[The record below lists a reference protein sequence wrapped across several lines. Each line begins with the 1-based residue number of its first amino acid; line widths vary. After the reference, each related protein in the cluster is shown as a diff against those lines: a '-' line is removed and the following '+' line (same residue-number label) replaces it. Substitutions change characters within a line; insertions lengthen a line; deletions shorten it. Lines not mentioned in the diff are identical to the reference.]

1 MGLAKSRGLPGTRR
15 TQRVVRP
22 FLGGGWRDGRLL
34 GCLLLDPLQLLVSL
48 EEPPARLRFVAT
60 GQRRFLGWVE
70 QGPGGG
76 LSAVELDPLEVE
88 RLEVGLQLGDLGL
101 DVFGHLPASP
111 GLAGVLAEV
120 AGFLLVQ
127 LREVAPDRSRED
139 RDPRASREVAPLAG
153 EVLGS
158 LAVGGGPAR
167 AIFAGQVGV
176 EFDPRRTDPV
186 TLTPPTEGAAV
197 LLGGEAEAAVAYSA
211 DEIDEGKALALG
223 VVKNG
228 GTRIA
233 GPGRIDLDYLL
244 GENGG
249 HLNVNGVAGRG
260 TKSSFLLHVVYLLL
274 REARRQAR
282 EAPSGQETLRVVPIV
297 LNVKNFDLFFIDRP
311 GKKFDPARDLADW
324 ATLGV
329 GDPSPFEDAT
339 FLAPSLKGSTN
350 PVDSGREGVVA
361 YSWSLADIIRDGLF
375 RYLFAD
381 DDNFEGVVLD
391 IESRLTRE
399 DRGQAAIR
407 RTLADQDGTVQ
418 TFEQAVDWVDR
429 MIDDDKD
436 KPLKKH
442 HVGTLREF
450 QRRFAKVVHEGD
462 GVLRRDGREG
472 HPLDVRSKDTLGPK
486 VIDIHSLALTPSL
499 QRFVVAAIFRQ
510 LVDERTGGKATKGL
524 KYLVVLDELN
534 RFAPRGKSDPIT
546 RLIETVAAEMMSQGI
561 ILLGAQQQASLIS
574 TRVFENSGV
583 KALGKSGSME
593 MGRDVWRFLDDSARR
608 KATALDKT
616 EKLLI
621 QDGFREPMLVRIP
634 MPPWALNP
642 QEAAPSPVGRLL
654 PDEFDE

>member
-1 MGLAKSRGLPGTRR
+1 MSEKDGGGGAPID
-15 TQRVVRP
+15 RVVLGKVASPPHKESTSDEFYFWAGRGILVEKTAIVYADCD
-22 FLGGGWRDGRLL
+22 LGGQTVRFYGLVREVYRQGRAGSIAEASDRHDGN
-34 GCLLLDPLQLLVSL
+34 LDF
-48 EEPPARLRFVAT
+48 EPP
-60 GQRRFLGWVE
+60 
-70 QGPGGG
+70 
-76 LSAVELDPLEVE
+76 
-88 RLEVGLQLGDLGL
+88 L
-101 DVFGHLPASP
+101 DVP
-111 GLAGVLAEV
+111 GITYA
-120 AGFLLVQ
+120 
-127 LREVAPDRSRED
+127 
-139 RDPRASREVAPLAG
+139 
-153 EVLGS
+153 
-158 LAVGGGPAR
+158 AVT
-167 AIFAGQVGV
+167 IL
-176 EFDPRRTDPV
+176 RTDPAI
-186 TLTPPTEGAAV
+186 LAPPTEGAAV
-197 LLGGEAEAAVAYSA
+197 LLGGAAEAAIAYAA

-228 GTRIA
+228 GTRLA

-274 REARRQAR
+274 REARRQVR
-282 EAPSGQETLRVVPIV
+282 EAPSGLDPLKVVPIV

-311 GKKFDPARDLADW
+311 SKKFDRGRHLADW
-324 ATLGV
+324 VALDV
-329 GDPSPFEDAT
+329 AEPAPFEDAT
-339 FLAPSLKGSTN
+339 FLAPALRGSTN

-361 YSWSLADIIRDGLF
+361 YSWSLADVIRDGLF

-381 DDNFEGVVLD
+381 DDISDDNFEGVVLD

-399 DRGQAAIR
+399 DRGQVEIR
-407 RTLADQDGTVQ
+407 RSLDDQGGSVL
-418 TFEQAVDWVDR
+418 TFEQAVGWVDR
-429 MIDDDKD
+429 LIDDDKN

-442 HVGTLREF
+442 HIGTLRKF
-450 QRRFAKVVHEGD
+450 QRRLAKIVHEGD

-472 HPLDVRSKDTLGPK
+472 HPLKVRSKDSQGPK

-499 QRFVVAAIFRQ
+499 QRFVVAAVFRQ

-546 RLIETVAAEMMSQGI
+546 RLIETVAAEMRSQGI

-574 TRVFENSGV
+574 TRVFENAGV

-593 MGRDVWRFLDDSARR
+593 MGRDVWRFLGESARR
-608 KATALDKT
+608 KATALANS

-642 QEAAPSPVGRLL
+642 HEAGPSPVGRRI
-654 PDEFDE
+654 PDEFDA